1 MLGII
6 KRSFDNMGEFAFL
19 NLYKS
24 LVRPHLEYGNV
35 IWSPA
40 TVNEIILIE
49 GVQRRATAMI
59 KKYKGLSYEERLR
72 KLGIPT
78 LEYRRHRADL
88 IPVYRLFSGIDR
100 MDANVFFSLHN
111 EDEAGSVRAETRG
124 HPRKLSKN
132 TYVRRLG
139 KDSFT
144 FRVVNPWNKLPLDVV
159 LAPNPNSFK
168 SRLNVHYK
176 NIPLK
181 FCPSFMSAR

>member
-1 MLGII
+1 M
-6 KRSFDNMGEFAFL
+6 
-19 NLYKS
+19 
-24 LVRPHLEYGNV
+24 
-35 IWSPA
+35 
-40 TVNEIILIE
+40 IE

-88 IPVYRLFSGIDR
+88 IQVYRLFSGIDR
-100 MDANVFFSLHN
+100 MDANVLFPLHN
-111 EDEAGSVRAETRG
+111 EDEDEAGSVRAETRG

-168 SRLNVHYK
+168 SRLNVH
-176 NIPLK
+176 
-181 FCPSFMSAR
+181 

>member
-1 MLGII
+1 MLKANQMLGII
-6 KRSFDNMGEFAFL
+6 KRSFDNLEEFVFL

-40 TVNEIILIE
+40 TVNEIMLIE
-49 GVQRRATAMI
+49 GVQHRVTAMI

-88 IPVYRLFSGIDR
+88 IQVFRIFSGIDR
-100 MDANVFFSLHN
+100 MDVNLFFSLHN

-124 HPRKLSKN
+124 HPKKLSRSRF
-132 TYVRRLG
+132 VRRLG
-139 KDSFT
+139 IDSFT
-144 FRVVNPWNKLPLDVV
+144 F
-159 LAPNPNSFK
+159 
-168 SRLNVHYK
+168 
-176 NIPLK
+176 
-181 FCPSFMSAR
+181 